1 MKQVKQLRI
10 LLLADAS
17 SAHTQKWVTGL
28 ISKNI
33 NILLFSLRNES
44 DSLRK
49 LAKESDNLQITS
61 CDKIIVSKA
70 SAFSKSTYL
79 TALPKLKQNIQDF
92 KPDLVHAHYATSYGL
107 LALLSKFR
115 PYLISVW
122 GSDILQFPERSPLH
136 KVVFKVIVNKA
147 KRVFSSSKLMAES
160 YNKFSKKNHCEII
173 PFGIDLNQFNYSEP
187 NLKANAIKFCIVKT
201 MAHTYGIDIA
211 INAFLKLKNLHPQY
225 KLSLHIAGDGPE
237 LENYKQLAGT
247 ELDESIFFHGK
258 IEYASVPQFIKQND
272 VFLNLSRSESFG
284 VSVIE
289 ASACGRPVI
298 VSNRGGVPETTVD
311 QKTGFILKDLD
322 VNHCVDAMTNYIEQ
336 PNLIIKHGLAGRK
349 YVEDNYNFQQ
359 NLASQINVYEE
370 ILISK
375 K

>member
-1 MKQVKQLRI
+1 MRL

-33 NILLFSLRNES
+33 NILLFSLRNENE
-44 DSLRK
+44 SLKK
-49 LAKESDNLQITS
+49 LAQKNDNLQITS
-61 CDKIIVSKA
+61 CDKIVVSNA

-79 TALPKLKQNIQDF
+79 SVLPELKRSIREF
-92 KPDLVHAHYATSYGL
+92 KPDLVHAHYASSYGL

-115 PYLISVW
+115 PYVISVW

-136 KVVFKVIVNKA
+136 KAVFKVIVNKA
-147 KRVFSSSKLMAES
+147 RRVFSSSKLMAES
-160 YNKFSKKNHCEII
+160 YKKFSKKNHCEII

-187 NLKANAIKFCIVKT
+187 NLKANAFKFCIVKT

-211 INAFLKLKNLHPQY
+211 INAFLQLKNLHPQY
-225 KLSLHIAGDGPE
+225 NLSLHIAGNGPE
-237 LENYKQLAGT
+237 LENYKQLAGK
-247 ELDESIFFHGK
+247 ELNKSIQFHGK
-258 IEYASVPQFIKQND
+258 IEYLDVPKFIKQND
-272 VFLNLSRSESFG
+272 VFLNLSRNESFG

-298 VSNRGGVPETTVD
+298 VSNRGGVPETAVN
-311 QKTGFILKDLD
+311 QKTGFILKELD
-322 VNHCVDAMTNYIEQ
+322 VNHCVDAMTNYLEQ
-336 PNLIIKHGLAGRK
+336 PNLIIKHGQAGRK

-359 NLASQINVYEE
+359 NLASQINAYTE
-370 ILISK
+370 ILRIK